1 MQPNERVVQNLN
13 RALRTLL
20 ERDDQL
26 YVLGEDIADPYG
38 GAFGVTRGLSNA
50 FPDRVI
56 TTPISESAMIGVAN
70 GLALCGNKVIAEIM
84 FSDFI
89 GLAFDQLLN
98 FTSKAVAMYGQILP
112 MPVIVRCPV
121 GGNRGYGPTHSQSP
135 QKYFM
140 GIPNLSLYE
149 LSPFHDAKYMLAEI
163 FATQRPAILF
173 EPKALYPSRVYR
185 GGKID
190 DIFSFEFLS
199 GTEWVHIFP
208 SGGHSQGVAL
218 FAAGGMVSRSIEAGR
233 ILAEQDGIGVHILVP
248 ARLYPLSISPIM
260 DLLADMTAVC
270 VAEESSAGGTWGNEV
285 ARHVHDLM
293 WDKLSRPALT
303 ISSRDCIIP
312 AAPHLEK
319 KVLVDSDRICSAVRT
334 LTQSSSAARHISH
347 NSASASRDA
356 RKLDRSSDA
365 DDAYVNVTVPK
376 FNSND
381 TEYVLLDWLAHDGE
395 RVRAGD
401 VIAEIETSKA
411 VQELAAP
418 ASGVIVHEHAAGAE
432 CRPSDTIARL
442 MLEEGVATLSP
453 VIDRDGAKG
462 LAERDSRAGQTR
474 KLSRNQLLVSEAVS
488 ASHREIPD
496 AFLVVQAGIDPV
508 LKLQQA
514 ASGIPGQTIGMM
526 EALVI
531 AVASLEGEYPTCFGG
546 LLDGQTARV
555 PDGAHIGVTMDAG
568 NGLFIPVV
576 RSAERLGAE
585 EICDLLA
592 SFRVQAVRGI
602 FTEEDLADPNIVISW
617 NYEINV
623 SMVKAVIPPGLAC
636 VISVGGPRQEV
647 FLSESGQPLEKTVV
661 NLGLTHDHRVVN
673 GREAAA
679 FLQGIAAILDD
690 ERRLGK
696 LLAQL
701 AAMTVADNPA
711 R

>member
-1 MQPNERVVQNLN
+1 MQANERVVQNLN

-26 YVLGEDIADPYG
+26 YVLGQDIADPYG
-38 GAFGVTRGLSNA
+38 GAFGVTKGLSSA

-135 QKYFM
+135 QKYLM

-149 LSPFHDAKYMLAEI
+149 LSPFHDAEQMLAEI
-163 FATQRPAILF
+163 FKTKRPAILF
-173 EPKALYPSRVYR
+173 EPKALYPERVYR
-185 GGKID
+185 ESKID
-190 DIFSFEFLS
+190 DLFSFEFLS

-208 SGGHSQGVAL
+208 ADGQSQSVAL
-218 FAAGGMVSRSIEAGR
+218 FAAGGMVSRSIEAGH
-233 ILAEQDGIGVHILVP
+233 ILAEQDRIGVHILVP
-248 ARLYPLSISPIM
+248 SRLYPVSISPIM
-260 DLLADMTAVC
+260 SLLADMTAVC
-270 VAEESSAGGTWGNEV
+270 VAEESSVGGTWGNEV
-285 ARHVHDLM
+285 ARHVHDMM
-293 WDKLSRPALT
+293 WGKLAHPTLT
-303 ISSRDCIIP
+303 IGSRDCIIP

-319 KVLVDSDRICSAVRT
+319 KVLVDTNRICSAVRT
-334 LTQSSSAARHISH
+334 LTRSSSSARHIRH
-347 NSASASRDA
+347 NSASPSQDPRNANRPFDA
-356 RKLDRSSDA
+356 N
-365 DDAYVNVTVPK
+365 DAYVNVIIPK

-381 TEYVLLDWLAHDGE
+381 TEYVLLDWLIQNGE

-411 VQELAAP
+411 VQELTAP
-418 ASGVIVHEHAAGAE
+418 ASGVIMHEHAPGEE

-442 MLEEGVATLSP
+442 VLEEGVAAPSP
-453 VIDRDGAKG
+453 VIDRDDVKG
-462 LAERDSRAGQTR
+462 FAARGSRAGQTR
-474 KLSRNQLLVSEAVS
+474 KLSRNQLSVSEVVS
-488 ASHREIPD
+488 ASHHEIPD

-514 ASGIPGQTIGMM
+514 ASQVPGETIGMM

-555 PDGAHIGVTMDAG
+555 PDGAHIGVTLDAG

-576 RSAERLGAE
+576 RSAERLSAG
-585 EICDLLA
+585 EISDLLA
-592 SFRVQAVRGI
+592 SFRLQAVRGA

-617 NYEINV
+617 NYDINV
-623 SMVKAVIPPGLAC
+623 AIVKAIIPLGLAC

-679 FLQGIAAILDD
+679 FLQGVAAILDD
-690 ERRLGK
+690 EKRLGK
-696 LLAQL
+696 LLAHL
-701 AAMTVADNPA
+701 YGSC
-711 R
+711 RS

>member
-1 MQPNERVVQNLN
+1 MQLNERVVQNLN

-20 ERDDQL
+20 ECDDQL
-26 YVLGEDIADPYG
+26 YVLGQDIADPYG
-38 GAFGVTRGLSNA
+38 GAFGVTRGLSSA

-70 GLALCGNKVIAEIM
+70 GLALCGNKVITEIM

-135 QKYFM
+135 QKYFI

-149 LSPFHDAKYMLAEI
+149 LSPFHDAAQLLAEI
-163 FATQRPAILF
+163 LETKRPAILF
-173 EPKALYPSRVYR
+173 EPKALYPERVYR
-185 GGKID
+185 EGKID
-190 DIFSFEFLS
+190 DLFSFEFLS
-199 GTEWVHIFP
+199 GTEWAHIFP
-208 SGGHSQGVAL
+208 ADGQSHGIAL

-233 ILAEQDGIGVHILVP
+233 ILAEQDGIGIHILVP
-248 ARLYPLSISPIM
+248 SRLYPLSISPIM
-260 DLLADMTAVC
+260 DSLADTTAVC
-270 VAEESSAGGTWGNEV
+270 VAEESSVGGTWGNEV
-285 ARHVHDLM
+285 ARHVHDMM
-293 WDKLSRPALT
+293 WGKLTHPTVT

-319 KVLVDSDRICSAVRT
+319 RVLVDTDGICSAVRT
-334 LTQSSSAARHISH
+334 LARSSSAARIIRH
-347 NSASASRDA
+347 NSASASRDT
-356 RKLDRSSDA
+356 RESDRPSDSR
-365 DDAYVNVTVPK
+365 DAYVNVTIPK

-381 TEYVLLDWLAHDGE
+381 TEYVLLDWLAQDGE

-418 ASGVIVHEHAAGAE
+418 ASGMIMHEHAPGAE
-432 CRPSDTIARL
+432 CRPGDAIARL
-442 MLEEGVATLSP
+442 VLEEGVTTPPP
-453 VIDRDGAKG
+453 VIDLVDVK
-462 LAERDSRAGQTR
+462 QTR
-474 KLSRNQLLVSEAVS
+474 KLSRNQLLVSEVVS

-508 LKLQQA
+508 LKLRQA
-514 ASGIPGQTIGMM
+514 ASQVPGQAIGMM

-531 AVASLEGEYPTCFGG
+531 AVASLEREHPTCFGG
-546 LLDGQTARV
+546 LLDGRTARV
-555 PDGAHIGVTMDAG
+555 PDGAHIGVTLDAG

-576 RSAERLGAE
+576 RYAERLGTE
-585 EICDLLA
+585 EISDLLA
-592 SFRVQAVRGI
+592 SFKLQAVRGT

-617 NYEINV
+617 NYDIHV
-623 SMVKAVIPPGLAC
+623 AMVKPIIPPGLAC
-636 VISVGGPRQEV
+636 VISVGGPRREV

-679 FLQGIAAILDD
+679 FLQGVAAILGD
-690 ERRLGK
+690 EKRLGK
-696 LLAQL
+696 LLSSTAKELMEHDSSQH
-701 AAMTVADNPA
+701 
-711 R
+711 